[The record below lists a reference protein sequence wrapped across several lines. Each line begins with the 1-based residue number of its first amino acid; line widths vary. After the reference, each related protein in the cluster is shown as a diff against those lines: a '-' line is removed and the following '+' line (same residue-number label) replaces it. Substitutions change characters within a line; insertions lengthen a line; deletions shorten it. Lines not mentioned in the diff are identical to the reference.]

1 MTVNS
6 KPAIIMNQT
15 QLKIRIHLDQS
26 ADHPKIEQNLPEL
39 PEESVFPPLPP
50 VYEYNWPRIII
61 AGLVLLFVLIT
72 SIWIAA
78 DWLSDDE
85 ELETS
90 STEISLSTVSPAS
103 SETPSTEP
111 VPSLPSVGFS
121 SDQPSE
127 NNLAIGNVP
136 DGDIGSDQAVQVSDP
151 QPQRAAPSASAPPVK
166 PGIKP
171 DITIPQAKTKNVSQG
186 SNHSSGLIKAQL
198 TSNIRQRQPVDNID
212 QISLGGKSSRPIFL
226 FLHLNKFRGEKI
238 LINWYYRDQ
247 SIARIVLPV
256 GNNDWRTYSSKVLNR
271 NRLGPW
277 HVTASD
283 QAGNLLAE
291 FKFRVTR

>member
-39 PEESVFPPLPP
+39 PEESIFPPLPP

-283 QAGNLLAE
+283 QQETCWLNSNSE
-291 FKFRVTR
+291 